1 MSMSNEKVY
10 ICFDG
15 QGFDVVG
22 VYNDKSQ
29 AYLHMISYYINYL
42 KEQQKRA
49 EEQGNNFIEVSD
61 IIFDLE
67 SMQKGYIETIFYIEE
82 HEVESF
88 YDNKE
93 N

>member
-1 MSMSNEKVY
+1 MSNEKVY

-15 QGFDVVG
+15 LGFDVVG

-29 AYLHMISYYINYL
+29 AYLHMFSYYIDYL
-42 KEQQKRA
+42 KEQQKCA
-49 EEQGNNFIEVSD
+49 EEQGRNFIKISD
-61 IIFDLE
+61 IIFALE
-67 SMQKGYIETIFYIEE
+67 SMPSGYIEGIFYIEE